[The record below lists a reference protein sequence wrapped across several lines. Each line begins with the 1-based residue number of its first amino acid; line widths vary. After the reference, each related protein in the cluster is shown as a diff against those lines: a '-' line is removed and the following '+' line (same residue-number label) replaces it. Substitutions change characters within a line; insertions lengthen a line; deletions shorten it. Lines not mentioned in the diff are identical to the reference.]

1 MKIGILT
8 LQSGYNYGGTLQC
21 LALQNSLISMGHEV
35 SVINYYPVLPVK
47 IPWWRGWGLS
57 GIKRVDNCRKR
68 FLQLRYLEDHTAHF
82 DCFKK
87 THLNLTER
95 CHTPEEVGEVASKFD
110 ALVVGS
116 DQVWNLKYHPD
127 PTYYLAYP
135 SDFKGLKISYAACCG
150 RDTGKADDW
159 VAERL
164 RDFDII
170 SVRDSFTASWVNAQ
184 VEEACPQIVA
194 DPTLLYD
201 FPDIQKESTRHPDR
215 YIFAYIIGDG
225 CEGFHRRA
233 IAEIKKKYGDMSVV
247 CAISTGYRIQLV
259 QWADKTLYLLDPYEW
274 VEWLANA
281 TFVYT
286 DSFHGVL
293 FSLKNNRNF
302 IAYYMEAIRSPRLL
316 YLAEQCGI
324 KERIVDVE
332 KNSLSEALDTK
343 ISWEEVESSMHKLHK
358 HSMNFLSGSLS
369 A

>member
-57 GIKRVDNCRKR
+57 GITRVDNCRKR
-68 FLQLRYLEDHTAHF
+68 FLQLRYLEDHTVHF

-87 THLNLTER
+87 AHLNLTER

-135 SDFKGLKISYAACCG
+135 PDFKGLKISYAACCG
-150 RDTGKADDW
+150 RDTGKADNW

-164 RDFDII
+164 REFDII
-170 SVRDSFTASWVNAQ
+170 SVRDSFTASWVHAQ
-184 VEEACPQIVA
+184 IEGACPQIVG
-194 DPTLLYD
+194 DPTLLYN
-201 FPDIQKESTRHPDR
+201 FPAITIDAQKRPKR

-225 CEGFHRRA
+225 NEDFHRRA
-233 IAEIKKKYGDMSVV
+233 IPDIKRKYGDISVV
-247 CAISTGYRIQLV
+247 CAISTGYKIQLFR
-259 QWADKTLYLLDPYEW
+259 WADETLLLLDPYEW

-293 FSLKNNRNF
+293 FSLKYNREF
-302 IAYYMEAIRSPRLL
+302 LAYYSEEIRAPRLIDL
-316 YLAEQCGI
+316 RERFELSHRVIETRSTKVSAAIDVPIEWDDINEKIRLLSHQSLSYL
-324 KERIVDVE
+324 R
-332 KNSLSEALDTK
+332 NSL
-343 ISWEEVESSMHKLHK
+343 
-358 HSMNFLSGSLS
+358 
-369 A
+369 